1 LLILTAER
9 QAQAKSMEEIT
20 AVDIL
25 IENLRKRG
33 LNPEIHRTERNFIQ
47 PGSDRLWHKKSVIA
61 RFGSVFFYAFD
72 SFGTSSFSSNTY
84 TGVYTEINHNQN
96 IDCIMSK
103 KEWIHKLL
111 VRNRQKTG
119 VKHIDDFLTVT
130 SLSEFNPSNILAF
143 SDVLLFLEINKTI
156 NPLKIIIEKGYPPS
170 ITTLNKKLTVGL
182 ETDYWIYKND
192 ELDLFLNQG
201 VNLINNIK
209 VASA

>member
-1 LLILTAER
+1 
-9 QAQAKSMEEIT
+9 MEEIS

-25 IENLRKRG
+25 IENLKKRG
-33 LNPEIHRTERNFIQ
+33 LNPETQRIERNFIL

-61 RFGSVFFYAFD
+61 RFDSVFFYAFD
-72 SFGTSSFSSNTY
+72 SFGTTSFSSNTY
-84 TGVYTEINHNQN
+84 TGVYTQINHNQN
-96 IDCIMSK
+96 IDCIMSR
-103 KEWIHKLL
+103 KEWIHKFL

-119 VKHIDDFLTVT
+119 VKYIDDFLTVT
-130 SLSEFNPSNILAF
+130 SLSDFNPSHLLSD

-170 ITTLNKKLTVGL
+170 IPALNKKLVVGI
-182 ETDYWIYKND
+182 ETDNWIYKND

-201 VNLINNIK
+201 VSLINNIK